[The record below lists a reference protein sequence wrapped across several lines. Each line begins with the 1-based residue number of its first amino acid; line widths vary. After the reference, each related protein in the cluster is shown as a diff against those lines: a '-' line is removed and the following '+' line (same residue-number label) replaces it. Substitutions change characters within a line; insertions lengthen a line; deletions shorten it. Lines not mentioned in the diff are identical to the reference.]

1 MIEKYGFDI
10 ELIVQASTSMHG
22 SAEGHMGYIYRRSS
36 PKTTPSCTKNG
47 NIQCDPR
54 FSDAFSLVHQNPD
67 HIRNVIK
74 QQLKET
80 LTSTRPKRTLRAK
93 RHN

>member
-22 SAEGHMGYIYRRSS
+22 SAEGHMGYIYHRSS
-36 PKTTPSCTKNG
+36 PETKSSGTKNG

-54 FSDAFSLVHQNPD
+54 FSDAFSLVDQNPD

-80 LTSTRPKRTLRAK
+80 LTTTRPKRTIRAK
-93 RHN
+93 KNN